1 MAQSKPAA
9 KLPVGVTERKDRP
22 GLYRLSVMVAGK
34 RYTENYRP
42 DKDLTQRQLQS
53 VLQKQIDT
61 FRERV
66 ERGAVRGQVTD
77 KSTLDECA
85 AWYFETARMQIRES
99 TLSKSLYTYEHYI
112 SPSLG
117 NVKVRAITSPMVS
130 LLLAELLARGGGKTY
145 YTATPEFIENVAN
158 MRSNRP
164 LWDFLV
170 EIGISEN
177 AYYRLR
183 NPKHETPVR
192 IAEKISS
199 HFDVPLEKAFSKTIT
214 QSPLSAGMVSSIAYT
229 LSALLSALVR
239 ADVLTR
245 NPVDNATKPRV
256 GEAERGAYLDTEQLP
271 IFQAALD
278 GVKDGDVRIALTL
291 CLQLGL
297 RSGEARALRWNDV
310 DFQSCIVHIDHNAVV
325 TATGLIIGEPKTKR
339 SIRKLP
345 LSPYLHALLLKHK
358 TAQSL
363 YARSIGSVWV
373 DMGLVAPNQT
383 GGIMERS
390 RLHAA
395 VKSIVK
401 ANPALPKGLHPHS
414 LRHSFVS
421 LLISNGLDVVTVASL
436 AGDTVDVI
444 TRIYAHAL
452 KEREAAAM
460 ENIGGVFAQI
470 NVAPNAPPLRLA
482 AADY

>member
-1 MAQSKPAA
+1 MARSKPAT
-9 KLPVGVTERKDRP
+9 KLPVGVTERNDRP
-22 GLYRLSVMVAGK
+22 GLYRLSVMIAGK
-34 RYTENYRP
+34 RYSENFRP
-42 DKDLTQRQLQS
+42 DEDLTQRQLQS
-53 VLQKQIDT
+53 VLQKQIDA
-61 FRERV
+61 FREKV
-66 ERGAVRGQVTD
+66 ERGAVRGRVTD

-85 AWYFETARMQIRES
+85 AWYFDTAKMKIRES
-99 TLSKSLYTYEHYI
+99 TLSKSRYTYEHYI

-117 NVKVRAITSPMVS
+117 NVKVRAITAPMVS
-130 LLLAELLARGGGKTY
+130 QLLADLLARGGGKTF
-145 YTATPEFIENVAN
+145 YTATPEFIEKVAS
-158 MRSNRP
+158 MRGNRP
-164 LWDFLV
+164 LRDFLA

-183 NPKHETPVR
+183 NPKHETPGH
-192 IAEKISS
+192 IAEKISG
-199 HFDVPLEKAFSKTIT
+199 HFDVPLEKAFSQTRT
-214 QSPLSAGMVSSIAYT
+214 QSPLSAGMVSSITYT

-245 NPVDNATKPRV
+245 NPVVNATKPRV

-278 GVKDGDVRIALTL
+278 SVKDDNVRIALTL

-345 LSPYLHALLLKHK
+345 LSPYLHGLLLEHK
-358 TAQSL
+358 TEQSL
-363 YARSIGSVWV
+363 YARSIGSAWV
-373 DMGLVAPNQT
+373 EMGLVAPNQT

-390 RLHAA
+390 RLHTA

-401 ANPALPKGLHPHS
+401 ANPALPQDLHPHS

-421 LLISNGLDVVTVASL
+421 LLISSGLDVVTVASL
-436 AGDTVDVI
+436 AGDTVDII

-470 NVAPNAPPLRLA
+470 NATPTAHPRRLVT
-482 AADY
+482 ADY